1 MGETSR
7 KIHVRKW
14 KSVEKQN
21 VCRCPRRKI
30 RPTSSTSMAPFVPM
44 RKGVQTFK
52 INAQFTEK
60 TGKAIKNTIS
70 SKAIGPVGTSPLMMK
85 HIGHEGI
92 RSLTSLQKLIY
103 LDGDYPGHLQEKSAE
118 E

>member
-1 MGETSR
+1 
-7 KIHVRKW
+7 
-14 KSVEKQN
+14 
-21 VCRCPRRKI
+21 
-30 RPTSSTSMAPFVPM
+30 MAPFVPM

-70 SKAIGPVGTSPLMMK
+70 SKAIGPDGTFPLMIK

-103 LDGDYPGHLQEKSAE
+103 LDGDYPGYLQETICGGMNEPRPFSRSILTAHDLSKAFDTVSHSLLLLAP
-118 E
+118 